1 MFLNKAEDNKKNYTG
16 REFQRVQLGREG
28 YGMFACSSI
37 KDFKFMVQHNMINN
51 CPITI
56 EDINITEK
64 IFGKDIY
71 ALKGKT
77 TRQKPIS
84 VVTEYTIIP
93 TELLNAHNDVTITA
107 DVLFV
112 QKILFL
118 ISMSRKIK
126 FTTMEVLDNRKVS
139 TMEICFERIIN
150 FYKHRGFNITTLL
163 MDMEFEPL

>member
-1 MFLNKAEDNKKNYTG
+1 
-16 REFQRVQLGREG
+16 
-28 YGMFACSSI
+28 
-37 KDFKFMVQHNMINN
+37 MVQHNMINN

-56 EDINITEK
+56 EDINIAEK

-77 TRQKPIS
+77 TKQKPIS
-84 VVTEYTIIP
+84 VVTDYISIP
-93 TELLNAHNDVTITA
+93 TEQLNVHKDVTITA

-139 TMEICFERIIN
+139 TMEKCFESIIN
-150 FYKHRGFNITTLL
+150 FYKHRTFNITTLL
-163 MDMEFEPL
+163 MDMEF